1 MDFKLLILFIL
12 KILEDLNKWWRGC
25 SGLKFTILYV
35 KKWESRGT
43 GNDVG
48 IYVRLGALLLTRPQE
63 EELSGSV
70 QFPNSSEHASS
81 RHYYTVKALRP
92 LAYGLACACYN
103 PGARLPPYA
112 LTPGCFGAVNFG
124 N

>member
-12 KILEDLNKWWRGC
+12 KILEDLNKWWRGY

-48 IYVRLGALLLTRPQE
+48 IYVIPDHVIAGTAPQQ
-63 EELSGSV
+63 SAT
-70 QFPNSSEHASS
+70 F
-81 RHYYTVKALRP
+81 TII
-92 LAYGLACACYN
+92 
-103 PGARLPPYA
+103 LP
-112 LTPGCFGAVNFG
+112 TQMRES
-124 N
+124 

>member
-12 KILEDLNKWWRGC
+12 EILEDLNKWWRAC

-48 IYVRLGALLLTRPQE
+48 IYVNER
-63 EELSGSV
+63 
-70 QFPNSSEHASS
+70 NSTASS
-81 RHYYTVKALRP
+81 LPQPHAQPPLALRHVSS
-92 LAYGLACACYN
+92 LLSVSL
-103 PGARLPPYA
+103 LPP
-112 LTPGCFGAVNFG
+112 
-124 N
+124 